1 MDISK
6 ETELLTEL
14 RNVHEVQTQ
23 VELNKVM
30 ALLKVPYSWRIIGR
44 TAQEDRMVIA
54 EVGMIGAATWMTLVG
69 MLA

>member
-6 ETELLTEL
+6 ETTLLTEL
-14 RNVHEVQTQ
+14 INVHEVQTQ
-23 VELNKVM
+23 VELSVVI

-44 TAQEDRMVIA
+44 AAQEDRMVIVEA
-54 EVGMIGAATWMTLVG
+54 GMIGAATWMTLVG

>member
-6 ETELLTEL
+6 ETTLLTEL
-14 RNVHEVQTQ
+14 INVHEVQTQ
-23 VELNKVM
+23 VELSVVI

-44 TAQEDRMVIA
+44 AAQEDRMVIV